1 MGTFIG
7 IVIVIVVS
15 AVIGFFV
22 AGANPV
28 PAAKW
33 DARRR
38 RILRGQ
44 GW

>member
-1 MGTFIG
+1 MGTLIG
-7 IVIVIVVS
+7 IAMLIVVS
-15 AVIGFFV
+15 AVAGFFV
-22 AGANPV
+22 AAANPV